1 MFLFLKKPIFYTA
14 HINASQQIIS
24 IRKCRL
30 SLYSRFDK
38 ITGLKEKNNKKPK
51 QFLAVLTCQTDF
63 LKSQFKIIKQ
73 EFLT

>member
-1 MFLFLKKPIFYTA
+1 MLP
-14 HINASQQIIS
+14 N
-24 IRKCRL
+24 RL
-30 SLYSRFDK
+30 SALGNAGYPSIPDLTK
-38 ITGLKEKNNKKPK
+38 IMGLKEKNNKKPK